1 MEHTAI
7 HTNEHSGNK
16 NEVRNVTI
24 ILSVLTLVEL
34 ALGYMMYKW
43 VSDPGFLRNFIK
55 GTIIILMLAKAYYI
69 VSYFMHL
76 GHEVRNLIMTIVV
89 PLALFIWFIIAFL
102 YEGNSFRN
110 NQQTYDAFKK
120 SRSETKVEK
129 VEHSVEKE
137 GAHDGPKQKEM
148 K

>member
-34 ALGYMMYKW
+34 ALGYIMYKW
-43 VSDPGFLRNFIK
+43 VSDDGFLRAAIK
-55 GTIIILMLAKAYYI
+55 GTIIILMMAKAFYI

-76 GHEVRNLIMTIVV
+76 GHEVKNLIMTIVV

-102 YEGNSFRN
+102 YEGNSFKNYQER
-110 NQQTYDAFKK
+110 YDPFKK
-120 SRSETKVEK
+120 ERSETKVEK
-129 VEHSVEKE
+129 VEHNNQE
-137 GAHDGPKQKEM
+137 GAHEGPKQKEM